1 MKDLKHENYWW
12 TLWSS
17 FEMIKRAF
25 CLKRKKDSV
34 SFEEQTEIVIQIKLG
49 VRNPVVLSFTIHSGA
64 HTGSQL

>member
-1 MKDLKHENYWW
+1 
-12 TLWSS
+12 
-17 FEMIKRAF
+17 MIKRAF